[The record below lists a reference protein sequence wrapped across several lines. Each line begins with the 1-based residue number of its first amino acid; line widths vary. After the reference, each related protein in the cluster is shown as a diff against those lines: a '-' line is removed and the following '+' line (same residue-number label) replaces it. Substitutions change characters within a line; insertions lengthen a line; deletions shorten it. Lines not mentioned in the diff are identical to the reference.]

1 MLNCSP
7 APPKKN
13 AQNTI
18 WAQTVASPSTFP
30 SSQAFLGGKDFRVSR
45 LPLVIIVWARLAW
58 THLNIVTDLAPS
70 RSTAIVGVAYEPDL
84 STKQEMAFGVSLRF
98 D

>member
-7 APPKKN
+7 APTPKN

-18 WAQTVASPSTFP
+18 WAQTDASRSSVP
-30 SSQAFLGGKDFRVSR
+30 SSQVVLGGKAFRVSR